1 MATRK
6 QKTIRIARKYIA
18 YVNKHYKKVS
28 KAYLFGSH
36 IQEYLENKAV
46 QEESKLREE
55 YGTPII
61 IHGNTDGGIAI
72 GDITGDGHQDV
83 IVTTSK
89 DGVSKL
95 YRLIN
100 DGKGN
105 LIPFTSARE

>member
-1 MATRK
+1 MSLKSIILAGTVAIGATAV
-6 QKTIRIARKYIA
+6 TGY
-18 YVNKHYKKVS
+18 S
-28 KAYLFGSH
+28 LYLFGSH